1 MALRRATTLYQNAHP
16 ERFLRV
22 AQLEIKNLH
31 VALEDGTEIV
41 KGVDL
46 EVDLGQKHAIM
57 GPNGSGKS
65 TLAYA
70 LMGHPAYEVT
80 EGQILFDGEDVTELG
95 ADERAQRG
103 LFLAFQ
109 YPHAI
114 PGVTVTSFL
123 RSAMNAIRKARAGG
137 ADDPIPIPEFR
148 KELTE
153 AMEELKVSRE
163 LAARYVNDGFS
174 GGERKRIEVLQ
185 LAMLKPKIAILDETD
200 TGLDIDA
207 LRIVAGGVNSLVGPD
222 MGALLITH
230 YQRLLKYVEP
240 DYVHVFMGGRIVAEG
255 GPELAVQLE
264 AEGYEAFT
272 PAGVGGEA
280 A

>member
-1 MALRRATTLYQNAHP
+1 MAL
-16 ERFLRV
+16 
-22 AQLEIKNLH
+22 LEIRNLH

-46 EVDLGQKHAIM
+46 SVDLNEMHAVM

-70 LMGHPAYEVT
+70 LMGHPAYEIT
-80 EGQILFDGEDVTELG
+80 EGQILFDGEDVTQLG

-114 PGVTVTSFL
+114 PGVTVTNFL

-137 ADDPIPIPEFR
+137 EDDPIPIPEFR
-148 KELTE
+148 KELLE
-153 AMEELKVSRE
+153 AMEQLKVSRE
-163 LAARYVNDGFS
+163 LASRYVNDGFS

-185 LAMLKPKIAILDETD
+185 LAMLRPRIAILDETD

-207 LRIVAGGVNSLVGPD
+207 LRIVAGGVNTLVGPD

-230 YQRLLKYVEP
+230 YQRILNYVQP
-240 DYVHVFMGGRIVAEG
+240 DHVHVFMDGRIVAAG
-255 GPELAVQLE
+255 GPELAHTLE
-264 AEGYEAFT
+264 AEGYEAFA
-272 PAGVGGEA
+272 PAGVEGGTDS
-280 A
+280 

>member
-1 MALRRATTLYQNAHP
+1 MAY
-16 ERFLRV
+16 
-22 AQLEIKNLH
+22 LEIKNLH
-31 VALEDGTEIV
+31 VSLEGGPEIV

-46 EVDLGQKHAIM
+46 SVDLNQKHAIM

-70 LMGHPAYEVT
+70 LMGHPAYEIT
-80 EGQILFDGEDVTELG
+80 EGQILFDGDDITELG
-95 ADERAQRG
+95 TDERAQRG

-109 YPHAI
+109 YPHTI

-123 RSAMNAIRKARAGG
+123 RSAMNAVRKARNGG
-137 ADDPIPIPEFR
+137 EEDPIPIPEFR
-148 KELTE
+148 KALMD

-163 LAARYVNDGFS
+163 LASRYVNDGFS

-207 LRIVAGGVNSLVGPD
+207 LRIVAGGVNTLVGPD
-222 MGALLITH
+222 TGALLITH
-230 YQRLLKYVEP
+230 YQRILSYVEP
-240 DYVHVFMGGRIVAEG
+240 DFVHVFMDGRIVAEG
-255 GPELAVQLE
+255 GPELAHTLE
-264 AEGYEAFT
+264 AEGYEAFA
-272 PAGVGGEA
+272 PAGVGGGA
-280 A
+280 DA

>member
-1 MALRRATTLYQNAHP
+1 MRRGGLVLLP
-16 ERFLRV
+16 VFSDRGPFRM

-46 EVDLGQKHAIM
+46 AVDRGEKHAIM

-70 LMGHPAYEVT
+70 LMGHPAYEIT
-80 EGQILFDGEDVTELG
+80 EGQILFDGDDVTELG
-95 ADERAQRG
+95 ADARAQRG

-123 RSAMNAIRKARAGG
+123 RSAINALRKAANGG
-137 ADDPIPIPEFR
+137 EDNPVPIPEFR
-148 KELTE
+148 TELLA
-153 AMEELKVSRE
+153 AMEELKVPRE
-163 LAARYVNDGFS
+163 LASRYLNDGFS
-174 GGERKRIEVLQ
+174 GGEKKRVEILQ
-185 LAMLKPKIAILDETD
+185 MAMLKPKIAVLDETD
-200 TGLDIDA
+200 SGLDIDA
-207 LRIVAGGVNSLVGPD
+207 LKIVANGVNALVGPE
-222 MGALLITH
+222 MGAVVITH
-230 YQRLLKYVEP
+230 YQRILNYVTP
-240 DYVHVFMGGRIVAEG
+240 DFVHVFVDGRIVEEG
-255 GPELAVQLE
+255 GPELAHKLE

-272 PAGVGGEA
+272 PAGVTGGDR
-280 A
+280 

>member
-1 MALRRATTLYQNAHP
+1 MGQADIVPRSHLQEGHFFRM
-16 ERFLRV
+16 

-46 EVDLGQKHAIM
+46 SVDLGQKHAIM

-65 TLAYA
+65 TFAYA

-80 EGQILFDGEDVTELG
+80 EGEILFDGEDLTELG

-137 ADDPIPIPEFR
+137 EDDPIPIPEFR
-148 KELTE
+148 NELTA

-163 LAARYVNDGFS
+163 LASRYVNDGFS

-207 LRIVAGGVNSLVGPD
+207 LRIVAGGVNTLVGPD

-240 DYVHVFMGGRIVAEG
+240 DFVHVFMDGRIVAEG
-255 GPELAVQLE
+255 GPELALTLE
-264 AEGYEAFT
+264 ADGYEAFT
-272 PAGVGGEA
+272 PAGVGGDA
-280 A
+280 S

>member
-1 MALRRATTLYQNAHP
+1 M
-16 ERFLRV
+16 

-31 VALEDGTEIV
+31 VALDDGTEIV

-46 EVDLGQKHAIM
+46 EVDLGQMHAIM

-80 EGQILFDGEDVTELG
+80 EGQILFDGEDLTELG

-109 YPHAI
+109 YPHTI

-137 ADDPIPIPEFR
+137 EDDPIPIPEFR

-163 LAARYVNDGFS
+163 LASRYVNDGFS

-185 LAMLKPKIAILDETD
+185 LAMLKPKIAVLDETD

-207 LRIVAGGVNSLVGPD
+207 LRIVAGGVNTLVGPD

-230 YQRLLKYVEP
+230 YQRILQYVQP
-240 DYVHVFMGGRIVAEG
+240 DFVHVFMDGRIVAEG
-255 GPELAVQLE
+255 GPELAHTLE
-264 AEGYEAFT
+264 AEGYETFA
-272 PAGVGGEA
+272 PAGVGGDS
-280 A
+280 